1 MLRWLCSPT
10 KAGAQSGLPR
20 QWHCSVRGPRLRGDP
35 QPVCT
40 TWSDRLP
47 GLRPVGEKAFDTLF
61 GQDMLEQPL
70 DDRWRRGHHVGADLR
85 GFEHMD
91 AVAYACDEYFGVEG
105 VIVVDQPNV
114 GDELHAVEA
123 IVVVAAEIGRAHV

>member
-20 QWHCSVRGPRLRGDP
+20 QWHCSVLGPRLRGDP
-35 QPVCT
+35 QPVCST
-40 TWSDRLP
+40 GSDRLP

-70 DDRWRRGHHVGADLR
+70 DDRWLRGHHVGADLR
-85 GFEHMD
+85 GFELMY
-91 AVAYACDEYFGVEG
+91 AVAYARDAVFCVEG
-105 VIVVDQPNV
+105 GVVVEHPNV
-114 GDELHAVEA
+114 GEALHSVLGL
-123 IVVVAAEIGRAHV
+123 VV